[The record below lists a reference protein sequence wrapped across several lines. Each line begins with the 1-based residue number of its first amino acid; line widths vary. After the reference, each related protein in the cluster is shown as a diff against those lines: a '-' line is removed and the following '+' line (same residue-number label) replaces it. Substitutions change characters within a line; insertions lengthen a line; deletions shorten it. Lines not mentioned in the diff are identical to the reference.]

1 MITGTQLP
9 YITPI
14 ITFFLGLIAVPITEY
29 FKAYLEKRRILKAL
43 IVELHDEIL
52 IINNEFEMLYK
63 CFEDIN
69 SVQETKQG
77 YSMLNTVSPDQLKIY
92 SIAKILDNHFEKLNT
107 VTRRSIKH
115 INETSVHLN
124 SLSIEINN
132 QYKEY
137 LPDVLKSGNQVN
149 KLLTNQCNY
158 LCCILYYR
166 YNIIFLLKILSNEST
181 DLKIFSEIN
190 FYDVVKHQLDELDK
204 SEYIKTL
211 VNFQKPYF

>member
-14 ITFFLGLIAVPITEY
+14 ITFFLGLIAVPITEH

-43 IVELHDEIL
+43 IVELHDEVL
-52 IINNEFEMLYK
+52 IIDHEFEMLYE
-63 CFEDIN
+63 CFEDIK
-69 SVQETKQG
+69 SVQETKNG
-77 YSMLNTVSPDQLKIY
+77 FSKLNTVSPDQLKIY
-92 SIAKILDNHFEKLNT
+92 SISKILDNHFEKLNT

-115 INETSVHLN
+115 INETGAHLN
-124 SLSIEINN
+124 NLSIEINS

-137 LPDVLKSGNQVN
+137 LPDILKDDNQVN

-181 DLKIFSEIN
+181 DLKIFSELK
-190 FYDVVKHQLDELDK
+190 FYDVVKHQLHELDK
-204 SEYIKTL
+204 NEYVKTL
-211 VNFQKPYF
+211 INFQKPYF